1 MVDAGTRGMR
11 VLHELP
17 SRRLSLP
24 RVGPRARRGRATEF
38 RQLSSPRKG
47 RAGVDLLK
55 VENLVKTFPAPRSR
69 GRVWAVNGVS
79 FSLGEGQTLGL
90 VGESGSGKTTVGR
103 CILGL
108 IRPTSGEV
116 SFEGRP
122 LSDFRGEQRGLRAKV
137 QIVFQEPYDAL
148 DPRLPVGEAVKE
160 PLRLLRHL
168 SEVERVSRV
177 VEVATSLG
185 IRTRDLVRYPHE
197 LSAGLLQR
205 IGIARAMVTE
215 PRLVVLDEPTSLLD
229 ASARSD
235 IIELL
240 MELQRSTGVAYVFI
254 SHDLT
259 TVQHMSDTVAVMYL
273 GQIVEHGSAEQ
284 VFSDPK
290 HPYSRSLLSAVLPP
304 DPKSERS
311 PYVLKGEIPSP
322 INLPTGCFLASR
334 CPIAI
339 EECTSLTPALVDTGG
354 GHRVSCIRVAPSERD
369 RMALVDVR
377 GATEP
382 EGAFPGREW

>member
-1 MVDAGTRGMR
+1 
-11 VLHELP
+11 
-17 SRRLSLP
+17 
-24 RVGPRARRGRATEF
+24 
-38 RQLSSPRKG
+38 
-47 RAGVDLLK
+47 VDLLK
-55 VENLVKTFPAPRSR
+55 VEDLVKTFPAPRSR

-79 FSLGEGQTLGL
+79 FALGEGETLGL

-108 IRPTSGEV
+108 TRPSSGSV
-116 SFEGRP
+116 WFEGRP
-122 LSDFRGEQRGLRAKV
+122 LSDFRGKQRALRAKV

-148 DPRLPVGEAVKE
+148 DPRRPVGEAVKE
-160 PLRLLRHL
+160 PLRLFSHL
-168 SEVERVSRV
+168 SEARRVNRV

-185 IRTRDLVRYPHE
+185 IRADDLSRFPHE

-215 PRLVVLDEPTSLLD
+215 PRLIILDEPTSLLD
-229 ASARSD
+229 ASARAD

-240 MELQRSTGVAYVFI
+240 MDLQRSSGVAYLFI

-259 TVQHMSDTVAVMYL
+259 TVQHMSHTVAVMYL
-273 GQIVEHGSAEQ
+273 GQIVEQGSAAQ
-284 VFSDPK
+284 VFSDPM
-290 HPYSRSLLSAVLPP
+290 HPYSRSLLSAVLSP
-304 DPKSERS
+304 DPGSERS

-339 EECTSLTPALVDTGG
+339 EECVSLAPELVDTGD

-369 RMALVDVR
+369 RMALVAAR
-377 GATEP
+377 GASKP
-382 EGAFPGREW
+382 EHTFPGSGS